1 MHLLI
6 VQLIVNHVHG
16 AMHGRHL
23 WAPFNGMAE
32 VNLSCFRLDVAVFAR
47 AGVGA
52 CTAPSSSLWLLET
65 PSRLGVSAAVT
76 TITTEATSTRAR
88 ATERTLVTNSSL
100 LIIII
105 VTIV

>member
-6 VQLIVNHVHG
+6 VRLMVNHVHG

-23 WAPFNGMAE
+23 WALFNGMAE

-52 CTAPSSSLWLLET
+52 CTATSSSLWLET
-65 PSRLGVSAAVT
+65 PSRLGVSAAVA